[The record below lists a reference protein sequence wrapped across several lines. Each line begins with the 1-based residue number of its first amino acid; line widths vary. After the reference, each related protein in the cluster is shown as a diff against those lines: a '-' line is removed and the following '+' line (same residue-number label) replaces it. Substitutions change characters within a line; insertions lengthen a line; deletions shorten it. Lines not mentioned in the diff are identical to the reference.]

1 MRPGCFR
8 TISKTRILTIQRN
21 DTQLVYNTTQSTQSS
36 SFQLISPCFGVA
48 SGQNKF
54 GSGGER
60 GTPGKD
66 NETEGKGRRVPNA
79 DSLKRETEGNKQER
93 EIICFYSI

>member
-21 DTQLVYNTTQSTQSS
+21 DTQLVYNATQSTQSS

-79 DSLKRETEGNKQER
+79 GSL
-93 EIICFYSI
+93 